1 MTCVY
6 SFDYTTLTREEK
18 KTDDKSIIMHKAS
31 HQGNNICKPLIHF
44 NSQIHLY
51 TENSGCTF
59 EVVFKNKKISVSTL
73 CDGHDGYFAS
83 YMVTSIISDLFS
95 DCIEKTNGD
104 IYTALE
110 LLFAELIFYL
120 TKLGDDLVNSKTT
133 CNVMVFDSTEEKVYV
148 ASLGNSL
155 SLRYRK
161 QDGKYNFIWK
171 SKEQDCTFP
180 FRSIFSTKTP
190 LIYVHEWTKEQV
202 FDIWIQSSFS
212 LLNSTLD
219 SSLDLDSRLE
229 EIAYHL
235 DLCSQNYD
243 VAYSLHSAQ
252 IESML
257 EKNNEHSKE
266 WLEANI
272 DDRLT
277 KVFMW

>member
-6 SFDYTTLTREEK
+6 SFDYTTLSREEQ

-31 HQGNNICKPLIHF
+31 QQGNSICKTLINF

-51 TENSGCTF
+51 TEKSGCTF

-83 YMVTSIISDLFS
+83 YMVTSITPDLFS

-110 LLFAELIFYL
+110 LLFAELTFYL
-120 TKLGDDLVNSKTT
+120 TRPGEDLVNSKTT

-155 SLRYRK
+155 SIRYRK
-161 QDGKYNFIWK
+161 QDGQFRFIWK
-171 SKEQDCTFP
+171 SKEEECTFP
-180 FRSIFSTKTP
+180 SIFSTKTP

-202 FDIWIQSSFS
+202 SDIWIQCSASLVHSS
-212 LLNSTLD
+212 LD
-219 SSLDLDSRLE
+219 SSLDSDSRIE

-257 EKNNEHSKE
+257 KKNNKYSRE
-266 WLEANI
+266 WLETNI